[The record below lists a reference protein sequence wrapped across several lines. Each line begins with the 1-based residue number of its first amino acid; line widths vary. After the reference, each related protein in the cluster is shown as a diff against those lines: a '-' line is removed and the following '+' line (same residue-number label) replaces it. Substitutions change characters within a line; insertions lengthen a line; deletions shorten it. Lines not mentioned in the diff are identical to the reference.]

1 MERLSNDARFDSLW
15 RVQLDMFRD
24 GRPGVF
30 VPDKWV
36 IGQTEA
42 PVWFVRNPRARRYF
56 LRVRRDGSIRVTI
69 PRGGS
74 LSFAVQF
81 ARKHADWIAQ
91 ELRRNQ
97 HEQQT
102 RTWTEGTEILF
113 RGVPVRIETHLN
125 GGLKLVQFGDQVL
138 PLQPQTMDLRPSIE
152 QHLWLLAGKELSART
167 LELAAKH
174 GLRVHRVAVRSQRSR
189 WGSCSPRRTI
199 SLNWRLIQA
208 PPWVRDY
215 LIVHELMHLREMNH
229 SELFWRWV
237 ASACPEFEAAEAW
250 LDGHAHL
257 LR

>member
-1 MERLSNDARFDSLW
+1 MERLSNDARFGSLE
-15 RVQLDMFRD
+15 RVQSDMFRD
-24 GRPGVF
+24 GGPGVF
-30 VPDKWV
+30 RQDKWV
-36 IGQTEA
+36 IGPAEA
-42 PVWFVRNPRARRYF
+42 PVSFVRNPRARRYF
-56 LRVRRDGSIRVTI
+56 LRVRRDGSVRVTI

-81 ARKHADWIAQ
+81 ARKHAAWIAQ
-91 ELRRNQ
+91 ELRR
-97 HEQQT
+97 HEQEQKT

-113 RGVPVRIETHLN
+113 RGDPVRIETHLS
-125 GGLKLVQFGDQVL
+125 GGMKLVQFGDQVL
-138 PLQPQTMDLRPSIE
+138 PLPLQTEDFRPSIE
-152 QHLWLLAGKELSART
+152 QHLWLLAGKELGART

-174 GLRVHRVAVRSQRSR
+174 GLNVRRVAVRSQRSR

-229 SELFWRWV
+229 SEQFWRWV
-237 ASACPEFEAAEAW
+237 AAACPEYETAEAW